1 LLAGGC
7 EKSTATFC
15 WPLPI
20 VVGQT
25 ILPPAAFLATN
36 AHVMSMVYFLSI
48 DAKTSCWADV
58 RQHQQSQMR
67 DESASNEGN
76 MLSRCLKMAAL
87 CAGVAMTSVAITPAV
102 SAQTFPMQPIKV
114 LIGFGP
120 GSAADILARLVGK
133 QMEASLG
140 QPIVVENRP
149 GNSSMIAAETVT
161 RAPADGYTLFM
172 ATIANT
178 LNPAETKSNFNLG
191 RDLAPIALLGIVPNV
206 LVAHPSVPANNLQE
220 LIALAKSKPES
231 LTFGSSGYAT
241 ASYMAAELFN
251 ANAGTKIVMVPY
263 QGGSN
268 QAVSDLLSGRITL
281 MFNVAATLAP
291 HVEAGKLKAF
301 AVAQS
306 KRASIMPDVPTL
318 AEAGMAGYDAGIW
331 IGLLAPVGTPPAI
344 IEKLSGAANDA
355 LNTEAVRTALK
366 RQGTDPL
373 GGTPKQFA
381 DFIHADIEKWVA
393 VLASSSSGK

>member
-1 LLAGGC
+1 M
-7 EKSTATFC
+7 F
-15 WPLPI
+15 
-20 VVGQT
+20 
-25 ILPPAAFLATN
+25 
-36 AHVMSMVYFLSI
+36 
-48 DAKTSCWADV
+48 
-58 RQHQQSQMR
+58 
-67 DESASNEGN
+67 
-76 MLSRCLKMAAL
+76 SRTLKMAAL
-87 CAGVAMTSVAITPAV
+87 CAGVTMTSVAVTTPV
-102 SAQTFPMQPIKV
+102 SAQTFPTQPIKV

-191 RDLAPIALLGIVPNV
+191 KDLAPIALLGIVPNV

-306 KRASIMPDVPTL
+306 KRASIMPEVPTL
-318 AEAGMAGYDAGIW
+318 AEAGMPGYDAGIW
-331 IGLLAPVGTPPAI
+331 IGLLAPAATPPAI
-344 IEKLSGAANDA
+344 IERLSGAANEA
-355 LNTEAVRTALK
+355 LNTEAVRIALK

-373 GGTPKQFA
+373 GGTPKEFA
-381 DFIHADIEKWVA
+381 DFIRADIEKWDA
-393 VLASSSSGK
+393 VLASSSTGK

>member
-1 LLAGGC
+1 MFGRTLKL
-7 EKSTATFC
+7 S
-15 WPLPI
+15 
-20 VVGQT
+20 
-25 ILPPAAFLATN
+25 AF
-36 AHVMSMVYFLSI
+36 
-48 DAKTSCWADV
+48 
-58 RQHQQSQMR
+58 
-67 DESASNEGN
+67 
-76 MLSRCLKMAAL
+76 
-87 CAGVAMTSVAITPAV
+87 CAGVAISLAAGTACVVAESYPA
-102 SAQTFPMQPIKV
+102 QPIKV

-133 QMEASLG
+133 QMETSLG

-149 GNSSMIAAETVT
+149 GNSSMIAAEAVM

-191 RDLAPIALLGIVPNV
+191 KDLAPIILLGTVPNV
-206 LVAHPSVPANNLQE
+206 LAAHPTVPADNLQE
-220 LIALAKSKPES
+220 LIALAKSKPET

-251 ANAGTKIVMVPY
+251 AKAGTAIVMVPY

-268 QAVSDLLSGRITL
+268 QALSDLLSGRITL

-291 HVEAGKLKAF
+291 HIAAGKLKAF

-318 AEAGMAGYDAGIW
+318 AEAGLSGYDAGIW
-331 IGLLAPVGTPPAI
+331 IGLLAPAGTPQAI
-344 IEKLSGAANDA
+344 IEKLSAAANDA
-355 LNTEAVRTALK
+355 LNTDAVRAALK
-366 RQGTDPL
+366 AQGTDPV

-381 DFIHADIEKWVA
+381 DFIRADIDKWVA
-393 VLASSSSGK
+393 VLAASGAKK

>member
-1 LLAGGC
+1 
-7 EKSTATFC
+7 
-15 WPLPI
+15 
-20 VVGQT
+20 
-25 ILPPAAFLATN
+25 
-36 AHVMSMVYFLSI
+36 
-48 DAKTSCWADV
+48 
-58 RQHQQSQMR
+58 
-67 DESASNEGN
+67 
-76 MLSRCLKMAAL
+76 MLHRYLKMAAL
-87 CAGVAMTSVAITPAV
+87 CAGVAMASVASAAIAM
-102 SAQTFPMQPIKV
+102 AQTYPTQPIKIV
-114 LIGFGP
+114 IGFGP

-149 GNSSMIAAETVT
+149 GNSSMLAAEAVA
-161 RAPADGYTLFM
+161 RATADGYTLFM

-178 LNPAETKSNFNLG
+178 LNPAETKSGFNLG
-191 RDLAPIALLGIVPNV
+191 KDLAPIALLGMVPNV

-231 LTFGSSGYAT
+231 LSFGSSGYAT

-251 ANAGTKIVMVPY
+251 ANAGTKIISVPY
-263 QGGSN
+263 QGGSS
-268 QAVSDLLSGRITL
+268 QAVSDLLAGRITL

-291 HVEAGKLKAF
+291 HVEAGRLKAF

-318 AEAGMAGYDAGIW
+318 AEAGMTGYDAGIW
-331 IGLLAPVGTPPAI
+331 IGLLAPAATPPAI
-344 IEKLSGAANDA
+344 VEKLSVAANDA
-355 LNTEAVRTALK
+355 LNAEDVRTALK

-381 DFIHADIEKWVA
+381 DFIRADIEKWVA
-393 VLASSSSGK
+393 VLASPSLSGEPAKSPR

>member
-1 LLAGGC
+1 M
-7 EKSTATFC
+7 F
-15 WPLPI
+15 
-20 VVGQT
+20 
-25 ILPPAAFLATN
+25 
-36 AHVMSMVYFLSI
+36 
-48 DAKTSCWADV
+48 
-58 RQHQQSQMR
+58 
-67 DESASNEGN
+67 
-76 MLSRCLKMAAL
+76 SRTLKMAAL
-87 CAGVAMTSVAITPAV
+87 CAGVMAMSVAAAASV
-102 SAQTFPMQPIKV
+102 AAQTYPTQPVRIM
-114 LIGFGP
+114 IGFGP

-133 QMEASLG
+133 QMEAGLG
-140 QPIVVENRP
+140 QPVVVENRP
-149 GNSSMIAAETVT
+149 GNSSMIAAETVA

-178 LNPAETKSNFNLG
+178 LNPAETKSDFNLG
-191 RDLAPIALLGIVPNV
+191 RDLAPIALLGMVPNV

-220 LIALAKSKPES
+220 LIELAKSKPES

-251 ANAGTKIVMVPY
+251 AKAGTKILAVPY

-306 KRASIMPDVPTL
+306 SRASIMPDVPTL
-318 AEAGMAGYDAGIW
+318 AEAGMPGYDAGIW
-331 IGLLAPVGTPPAI
+331 IGLLAPAATPPAI
-344 IEKLSGAANDA
+344 VEKLSGAANDA
-355 LNTEAVRTALK
+355 LNTQEVRVALK

-373 GGTPKQFA
+373 GGTPKEFA
-381 DFIHADIEKWVA
+381 DFIRADIEKWVA
-393 VLASSSSGK
+393 LLASSGAGK

>member
-1 LLAGGC
+1 
-7 EKSTATFC
+7 
-15 WPLPI
+15 
-20 VVGQT
+20 
-25 ILPPAAFLATN
+25 
-36 AHVMSMVYFLSI
+36 
-48 DAKTSCWADV
+48 
-58 RQHQQSQMR
+58 
-67 DESASNEGN
+67 
-76 MLSRCLKMAAL
+76 MLSRYLKMAAR
-87 CAGVAMTSVAITPAV
+87 CAGVAMIVAAGTASVL
-102 SAQTFPMQPIKV
+102 AQTYPSQPVRIIV
-114 LIGFGP
+114 GFGP

-133 QMEASLG
+133 QMEVTLG
-140 QPIVVENRP
+140 QPVVVENRP
-149 GNSSMIAAETVT
+149 GNSSMIAAETVA

-191 RDLAPIALLGIVPNV
+191 RDLAPIALLGMVPNV

-220 LIALAKSKPES
+220 LIALAKSKPET

-251 ANAGTKIVMVPY
+251 AKAGTKILAVPY

-268 QAVSDLLSGRITL
+268 QAVLDLLSGRITL

-291 HVEAGKLKAF
+291 QVEAGKLKAF

-318 AEAGMAGYDAGIW
+318 AEAGMSGYDAGIW
-331 IGLLAPVGTPPAI
+331 IGLLAPAGTPPAI
-344 IEKLSGAANDA
+344 VEKLSTAANEA
-355 LNTEAVRTALK
+355 LGAKDVRAALE

-373 GGTPKQFA
+373 GGTPKEFA
-381 DFIHADIEKWVA
+381 DFIRADLEKWTA
-393 VLASSSSGK
+393 ILASPSSAK

>member
-1 LLAGGC
+1 M
-7 EKSTATFC
+7 F
-15 WPLPI
+15 
-20 VVGQT
+20 
-25 ILPPAAFLATN
+25 
-36 AHVMSMVYFLSI
+36 
-48 DAKTSCWADV
+48 
-58 RQHQQSQMR
+58 
-67 DESASNEGN
+67 
-76 MLSRCLKMAAL
+76 SRTLKMVAL
-87 CAGVAMTSVAITPAV
+87 CAGVTMTSVAITTPI
-102 SAQTFPMQPIKV
+102 SAQTYPTQPIKV

-220 LIALAKSKPES
+220 LIALAKSKPEG

-306 KRASIMPDVPTL
+306 KRALIMPDVPTL
-318 AEAGMAGYDAGIW
+318 AEAGMPGYDAGIW

-344 IEKLSGAANDA
+344 IEKLSIAANDA

-366 RQGTDPL
+366 RQGTDPV
-373 GGTPKQFA
+373 GGTPKEFA
-381 DFIHADIEKWVA
+381 DFIRSDIEKWVA

>member
-1 LLAGGC
+1 MIAVADAA
-7 EKSTATFC
+7 SVRAQ
-15 WPLPI
+15 
-20 VVGQT
+20 VY
-25 ILPPAAFLATN
+25 PA
-36 AHVMSMVYFLSI
+36 
-48 DAKTSCWADV
+48 
-58 RQHQQSQMR
+58 
-67 DESASNEGN
+67 
-76 MLSRCLKMAAL
+76 
-87 CAGVAMTSVAITPAV
+87 
-102 SAQTFPMQPIKV
+102 QPIKV
-114 LIGFGP
+114 VIGFGP

-133 QMEASLG
+133 QMEARLG

-149 GNSSMIAAETVT
+149 GNSSMIAAESVA

-206 LVAHPSVPANNLQE
+206 LVAHPSVPASNLQE

-251 ANAGTKIVMVPY
+251 ARAGTKILSVPY

-268 QAVSDLLSGRITL
+268 QALSDLLSGRITL

-291 HVEAGKLKAF
+291 HVAAGKLKAF

-318 AEAGMAGYDAGIW
+318 TEAGMTGYDAGIW
-331 IGLLAPVGTPPAI
+331 IGLLAPPGTPPAI
-344 IEKLSGAANDA
+344 IEKLSIAANAA
-355 LNTEAVRTALK
+355 LNNEEVRAALK
-366 RQGTDPL
+366 RQGTDPV
-373 GGTPKQFA
+373 GGAPKEFA
-381 DFIHADIEKWVA
+381 DFIRADIEKWGA
-393 VLASSSSGK
+393 VLAIPGSGK

>member
-1 LLAGGC
+1 M
-7 EKSTATFC
+7 F
-15 WPLPI
+15 
-20 VVGQT
+20 
-25 ILPPAAFLATN
+25 
-36 AHVMSMVYFLSI
+36 
-48 DAKTSCWADV
+48 
-58 RQHQQSQMR
+58 
-67 DESASNEGN
+67 
-76 MLSRCLKMAAL
+76 SRYLKAPAL
-87 CAGVAMTSVAITPAV
+87 CAVVSILSVAVTA
-102 SAQTFPMQPIKV
+102 SATAQTYPAQPIKV

-120 GSAADILARLVGK
+120 GSAADVLARLVSK
-133 QMEASLG
+133 QMETSLG

-149 GNSSMIAAETVT
+149 GNSSMIAAEAVM
-161 RAPADGYTLFM
+161 RAPGDGYTLFM

-178 LNPAETKSNFNLG
+178 LNPAETKSNFNLA
-191 RDLAPIALLGIVPNV
+191 RDLAPITLLGTVPNV

-251 ANAGTKIVMVPY
+251 AKAGTHIVMVPY

-268 QAVSDLLSGRITL
+268 QALSDLLSGRITL

-301 AVAQS
+301 AVAQP

-318 AEAGMAGYDAGIW
+318 AEAGMTGYDAGIW
-331 IGLLAPVGTPPAI
+331 IGLLAPAATPPAI
-344 IEKLSGAANDA
+344 IEKLSAAANEA

-366 RQGTDPL
+366 RQGTDPV
-373 GGTPKQFA
+373 GGTPKEFA
-381 DFIHADIEKWVA
+381 DFIRADIEKWVA
-393 VLASSSSGK
+393 VLASAGAKK

>member
-1 LLAGGC
+1 MVSGC
-7 EKSTATFC
+7 
-15 WPLPI
+15 L
-20 VVGQT
+20 
-25 ILPPAAFLATN
+25 
-36 AHVMSMVYFLSI
+36 
-48 DAKTSCWADV
+48 
-58 RQHQQSQMR
+58 R
-67 DESASNEGN
+67 
-76 MLSRCLKMAAL
+76 MAVL
-87 CAGVAMTSVAITPAV
+87 CAGVTMASVAGVAPAT
-102 SAQTFPMQPIKV
+102 AQMYPAQPIRV

-133 QMEASLG
+133 QMEVSLG
-140 QPIVVENRP
+140 QPVVVENRP

-161 RAPADGYTLFM
+161 RAPADGSTLFM

-178 LNPAETKSNFNLG
+178 LNPVETKSNFNLG
-191 RDLAPIALLGIVPNV
+191 RDLAPIVLLGTVPNV

-220 LIALAKSKPES
+220 LIALAKSKPET

-251 ANAGTKIVMVPY
+251 AKAGTQIVSVPY

-268 QAVSDLLSGRITL
+268 QALSDLLSGRITL

-318 AEAGMAGYDAGIW
+318 AEAGMTGYDAGIW
-331 IGLLAPVGTPPAI
+331 IGLLAPAATPPVI
-344 IEKLSGAANDA
+344 IEKLSAAANEA
-355 LNTEAVRTALK
+355 LKSEAVRTALK
-366 RQGTDPL
+366 QQGTDPV
-373 GGTPKQFA
+373 GGTPKEFA
-381 DFIHADIEKWVA
+381 DFIRADIEKWTA
-393 VLASSSSGK
+393 VLALAKK

>member
-1 LLAGGC
+1 MIGGH
-7 EKSTATFC
+7 
-15 WPLPI
+15 LRI
-20 VVGQT
+20 
-25 ILPPAAFLATN
+25 
-36 AHVMSMVYFLSI
+36 
-48 DAKTSCWADV
+48 
-58 RQHQQSQMR
+58 
-67 DESASNEGN
+67 
-76 MLSRCLKMAAL
+76 AAL
-87 CAGVAMTSVAITPAV
+87 CAGVAAISLAAVASTM
-102 SAQTFPMQPIKV
+102 AQTYPAQPIRI

-120 GSAADILARLVGK
+120 GSAADVLARLVGK

-149 GNSSMIAAETVT
+149 GNSSMIAAETVA

-191 RDLAPIALLGIVPNV
+191 RDLAPIVLLGTVPNV
-206 LVAHPSVPANNLQE
+206 LVAHPTVPANNLQE
-220 LIALAKSKPES
+220 LIALAKSKPET

-251 ANAGTKIVMVPY
+251 ANAGTQIVSVPY

-291 HVEAGKLKAF
+291 HVEAGKLKAL

-318 AEAGMAGYDAGIW
+318 NEAGMAGYDAGIW
-331 IGLLAPVGTPPAI
+331 IGLLAPAATPPAI
-344 IEKLSGAANDA
+344 IEKLSMAANDA
-355 LNTEAVRTALK
+355 LKTEAMRTALK
-366 RQGTDPL
+366 QQGTDPV
-373 GGTPKQFA
+373 GGTPKEFA
-381 DFIHADIEKWVA
+381 DFIRADIEKWVA
-393 VLASSSSGK
+393 ALASAGPKK